1 MAQAVVFPGQGTQ
14 QPGMGQPWVDHPSW
28 AVVERAEKA
37 TGERLAHLLLD
48 ATAEELAPT
57 REAQLSVLTTSLVVW
72 DALREE
78 LDETPIALAG
88 HSLGQITALIAA
100 GVLELDDGVRL
111 AARRAELTQEA
122 ANQRPGQMVALLGAT
137 PEQAQA
143 LCDAVT
149 ASAPDGGPTCW
160 IANDNTVGQIAVAG
174 TPAGIAV
181 ATEQAKDLGIKRVMA
196 LNVGGAFHTP
206 LMQDAADGLAEELSV
221 VALHDS
227 PTPVVSNEDARPYTD
242 GEGWRS
248 RLVTHLVRPVRWRSV
263 MATLADAGATT
274 FIEVGHGSMIAGLA
288 KRGVPEVVVRNV
300 ATPADLAAD
309 RS

>member
-1 MAQAVVFPGQGTQ
+1 
-14 QPGMGQPWVDHPSW
+14 MGQPWVDHPSW

-37 TGERLAHLLLD
+37 CGERLAHLLLD

-57 REAQLSVLTTSLVVW
+57 REAQLSVLTTSLVAW
-72 DALREE
+72 DALRDDLAEA
-78 LDETPIALAG
+78 PIALAG

-100 GVLELDDGVRL
+100 GVLELDDGIRL
-111 AARRAELTQEA
+111 AASRAELTQGA
-122 ANQRPGQMVALLGAT
+122 ANRRPGQMIALLGAT

-143 LCDAVT
+143 LCDAVSESVRD
-149 ASAPDGGPTCW
+149 ACW
-160 IANDNTVGQIAVAG
+160 IANDNTVGQIALAG
-174 TPAGIAV
+174 TPEGVAA
-181 ATEQAKDLGIKRVMA
+181 ATERAKDLGVKRVMP

-206 LMQDAADGLAEELSV
+206 LMQEAADELALELAG

-242 GEGWRS
+242 GEGWRT

-288 KRGVPEVVVRNV
+288 KRAVPEVVVRNV
-300 ATPADLAAD
+300 ATPADLVSD
-309 RS
+309 LS

>member
-1 MAQAVVFPGQGTQ
+1 MAHAVVFPGQGTQ

-37 TGERLAHLLLD
+37 SGERLAHLLLD

-57 REAQLSVLTTSLVVW
+57 REAQLAVLTTSLVVW
-72 DALREE
+72 DALRDE
-78 LDETPIALAG
+78 LPEAPIALAG

-111 AARRAELTQEA
+111 AARRAELTQDA
-122 ANQRPGQMVALLGAT
+122 ANRRPGRMAALLGAT

-143 LCDAVT
+143 LCDAV
-149 ASAPDGGPTCW
+149 AQVVADACW
-160 IANDNTVGQIAVAG
+160 IANDNTVGQIALAG
-174 TPAGIAV
+174 TPEGVDA
-181 ATEQAKDLGIKRVMA
+181 ATAAAKEHGVKRVMP

-206 LMQDAADGLAEELSV
+206 LMQEAADALAEELAA
-221 VALHDS
+221 VALHD
-227 PTPVVSNEDARPYTD
+227 PMVPVVSNEDARPYTD

-263 MATLADAGATT
+263 METLAGEGATT
-274 FIEVGHGSMIAGLA
+274 FVEVGHGSMIAGPA
-288 KRGVPEVVVRNV
+288 KRGIPDVVVRNV
-300 ATPADLAAD
+300 ATPADLTSD
-309 RS
+309 LS

>member
-1 MAQAVVFPGQGTQ
+1 MAHAVVFPGQGTQ

-37 TGERLAHLLLD
+37 SGERLAHLLLD

-78 LDETPIALAG
+78 LAEAPIAMAG

-111 AARRAELTQEA
+111 AARRAELTQGA
-122 ANQRPGQMVALLGAT
+122 ANRRPGQMAALLGAT
-137 PEQAQA
+137 PEQAEA
-143 LCDAVT
+143 LCATLPEGV
-149 ASAPDGGPTCW
+149 CW

-174 TPAGIAV
+174 TPEGV
-181 ATEQAKDLGIKRVMA
+181 AAATAAAKEHGVKRVMP

-206 LMQDAADGLAEELSV
+206 LMQEAADELADELAI

-227 PTPVVSNEDARPYTD
+227 MVPVVSNEDARPYTD
-242 GEGWRS
+242 GEGWRG
-248 RLVTHLVRPVRWRSV
+248 RLVTHLVRPVLWRSV
-263 MATLADAGATT
+263 METLAASGATT
-274 FIEVGHGSMIAGLA
+274 FVEVGHGSMIAGLA
-288 KRGVPEVVVRNV
+288 KRGVPDVVVRNV
-300 ATPADLAAD
+300 ATPSDLVTD
-309 RS
+309 LS

>member
-37 TGERLAHLLLD
+37 SGERLAHLLLD
-48 ATAEELAPT
+48 ASAEELAST

-72 DALREE
+72 DALRDE
-78 LDETPIALAG
+78 LTEPPIALAG

-122 ANQRPGQMVALLGAT
+122 ANRRPGQMAALLGAT

-143 LCDAVT
+143 LCDAVAT
-149 ASAPDGGPTCW
+149 TVPDSCW

-174 TPAGIAV
+174 TPEGIA
-181 ATEQAKDLGIKRVMA
+181 AAHERAKDLGIKRVMA

-206 LMQDAADGLAEELSV
+206 LMQEAAEGLAEELSV
-221 VALHDS
+221 VVLHDA

-242 GEGWRS
+242 AEGWRT

-263 MATLADAGATT
+263 MATLAGAGATT
-274 FIEVGHGSMIAGLA
+274 FLEVGHGSMIAGLA
-288 KRGVPEVVVRNV
+288 KRGVPDVVVRNV
-300 ATPADLAAD
+300 ATPADLAEP
-309 RS
+309 S

>member
-1 MAQAVVFPGQGTQ
+1 MAHAVVFPGQGTQ

-37 TGERLAHLLLD
+37 SGERLAHLLLD

-57 REAQLSVLTTSLVVW
+57 REAQLSVLTTSLVIW
-72 DALREE
+72 DALRDE
-78 LDETPIALAG
+78 LAEAPIALAG

-111 AARRAELTQEA
+111 AATRAELTQGA
-122 ANQRPGQMVALLGAT
+122 ANRRPGQMAALLGAS

-143 LCDAVT
+143 LCDAVAAT
-149 ASAPDGGPTCW
+149 LPDSCW
-160 IANDNTVGQIAVAG
+160 IANDNTVGQIALAG
-174 TPAGIAV
+174 TPEGVAAATAIAKEHGV
-181 ATEQAKDLGIKRVMA
+181 KRVMP

-206 LMQDAADGLAEELSV
+206 LMQEAADELAEELAGV
-221 VALHDS
+221 TLHD
-227 PTPVVSNEDARPYTD
+227 PIVPVVSNEDARPYTD

-263 MATLADAGATT
+263 MESLAGLGATT
-274 FIEVGHGSMIAGLA
+274 FVEVGHGSMIAGLA

-300 ATPADLAAD
+300 ATPADLTSD
-309 RS
+309 LS

>member
-1 MAQAVVFPGQGTQ
+1 MAHAVVFPGQGTQ

-37 TGERLAHLLLD
+37 SGERLAHLLLE

-78 LDETPIALAG
+78 LAEAPIAMAG

-111 AARRAELTQEA
+111 AARRAELTQGA
-122 ANQRPGQMVALLGAT
+122 ANRRPGQMAALLGAT
-137 PEQAQA
+137 PEQAEA
-143 LCDAVT
+143 LCA
-149 ASAPDGGPTCW
+149 ALPDGACW

-174 TPAGIAV
+174 TPEGV
-181 ATEQAKDLGIKRVMA
+181 AAATTAAKEHGVKRVMP

-206 LMQDAADGLAEELSV
+206 LMQEAADELADELAI

-227 PTPVVSNEDARPYTD
+227 TVPVVSNEDARPYTD
-242 GEGWRS
+242 GEGWRA

-263 MATLADAGATT
+263 METLAASGATT
-274 FIEVGHGSMIAGLA
+274 FVEVGHGSMIAGLA
-288 KRGVPEVVVRNV
+288 KRGVPDVVVRNV
-300 ATPADLAAD
+300 ATPSDLFTD
-309 RS
+309 LS